1 MLSGFPFRMVGQV
14 QRAYSQFLDLINQ
27 EMRTPHPQQPDIP
40 MAADPRLDLTPFL
53 YRTLES
59 LQKEVTYAGRYRNA
73 DPIGTPTIS
82 DPTSQLRGTGTNSST
97 AASGGDNSTVGSSTT
112 GSGGTS
118 TTSASPD
125 GYNTSPIQPY
135 TVKPP
140 GQPISGAPAENPY
153 KDAFNRVVGLLS
165 SPVQLPFLGQQSPAT
180 QEYGQANYSS
190 PQAPSYNN
198 QGQQI
203 SQPLNGSNQ
212 AYSNNSSQ
220 TSQAISDQQLLA
232 NGVSPES
239 LEVINHFGADA
250 PAVLNNYA
258 VQSRRCFSNNKQS
271 VTGSCWIIKRNSEE
285 HKAYEQILTD
295 PDVLADYTC
304 EFFGPNGPYPVEE
317 DPAGQ
322 VVGNQGITPQQQAAA
337 LQQQQ
342 AAAQARSDRFARP
355 QMPVPP
361 QPQAPENTGD
371 FWNNFGTLTDK
382 DPANAWRYLN
392 QAQQTPDIFRNKML
406 VME

>member
-1 MLSGFPFRMVGQV
+1 V
-14 QRAYSQFLDLINQ
+14 QI
-27 EMRTPHPQQPDIP
+27 
-40 MAADPRLDLTPFL
+40 
-53 YRTLES
+53 
-59 LQKEVTYAGRYRNA
+59 
-73 DPIGTPTIS
+73 
-82 DPTSQLRGTGTNSST
+82 
-97 AASGGDNSTVGSSTT
+97 
-112 GSGGTS
+112 
-118 TTSASPD
+118 
-125 GYNTSPIQPY
+125 
-135 TVKPP
+135 
-140 GQPISGAPAENPY
+140 
-153 KDAFNRVVGLLS
+153 
-165 SPVQLPFLGQQSPAT
+165 PFLGQQSPAT

-258 VQSRRCFSNNKQS
+258 VQIEDALVTTNNQLQEAVGLLKEIQAEHQS
-271 VTGSCWIIKRNSEE
+271 
-285 HKAYEQILTD
+285 YEKILTD

-304 EFFGPNGPYPVEE
+304 EFFGENGPYPVQEE
-317 DPAGQ
+317 QAGQ
-322 VVGNQGITPQQQAAA
+322 VVGNPGITPEQQAAA

-342 AAAQARSDRFARP
+342 AAAAQQQQQFARP

-361 QPQAPENTGD
+361 QPQAQENTGD
-371 FWNNFGTLTDK
+371 FWNNFGNLADK

>member
-1 MLSGFPFRMVGQV
+1 MQADTAMPTQSAPQPSVTPQASYGAPVQTAAQQPAVATTPQWVAPQQAAVAPAPQV
-14 QRAYSQFLDLINQ
+14 QAQMGTTQVPYSP
-27 EMRTPHPQQPDIP
+27 TPSSPQ
-40 MAADPRLDLTPFL
+40 
-53 YRTLES
+53 
-59 LQKEVTYAGRYRNA
+59 V
-73 DPIGTPTIS
+73 
-82 DPTSQLRGTGTNSST
+82 
-97 AASGGDNSTVGSSTT
+97 
-112 GSGGTS
+112 
-118 TTSASPD
+118 SP
-125 GYNTSPIQPY
+125 S
-135 TVKPP
+135 
-140 GQPISGAPAENPY
+140 APAENPY

-212 AYSNNSSQ
+212 AYYNNSSQ
-220 TSQAISDQQLLA
+220 TSQEISDQQLLA

-258 VQSRRCFSNNKQS
+258 VQIEDALVKTNGQLQEAVGLLKEIQAEHQS
-271 VTGSCWIIKRNSEE
+271 
-285 HKAYEQILTD
+285 YEQILTD

-317 DPAGQ
+317 PAGQGQ
-322 VVGNQGITPQQQAAA
+322 VVGNPGITPQQQAAA

-342 AAAQARSDRFARP
+342 AAAAQAQQGQQFARP

-361 QPQAPENTGD
+361 QPQAQENTGE
-371 FWNNFGTLTDK
+371 FWNNFGALADK

>member
-1 MLSGFPFRMVGQV
+1 MQADTVMPTQSAPQPSATPQSSYGAPVSQTAAQQPVVATTPQWVAPQQAAVAPAPQV
-14 QRAYSQFLDLINQ
+14 QAQMGTTQVPYNPTQSS
-27 EMRTPHPQQPDIP
+27 PQ
-40 MAADPRLDLTPFL
+40 
-53 YRTLES
+53 
-59 LQKEVTYAGRYRNA
+59 V
-73 DPIGTPTIS
+73 
-82 DPTSQLRGTGTNSST
+82 
-97 AASGGDNSTVGSSTT
+97 
-112 GSGGTS
+112 
-118 TTSASPD
+118 SP
-125 GYNTSPIQPY
+125 S
-135 TVKPP
+135 
-140 GQPISGAPAENPY
+140 APAENPY

-165 SPVQLPFLGQQSPAT
+165 SPVQIPFLGQQSPAT
-180 QEYGQANYSS
+180 QGYDQANYNS

-198 QGQQI
+198 QGMQT

-239 LEVINHFGADA
+239 LEVINHFGPDA
-250 PAVLNNYA
+250 PAALNNYA
-258 VQSRRCFSNNKQS
+258 VAIEDSLVQTNDQLNEAVALLQEISQ
-271 VTGSCWIIKRNSEE
+271 E

-304 EFFGPNGPYPVEE
+304 EFFGENGPYPVE
-317 DPAGQ
+317 DDQPTGQ
-322 VVGNQGITPQQQAAA
+322 VVGNQGITAQQQAAA

-342 AAAQARSDRFARP
+342 AAAAQADQRFARP

-371 FWNNFGTLTDK
+371 FWNNFGSLADK

>member
-1 MLSGFPFRMVGQV
+1 MQADTVMPTQSAPQQSVTPPSNYGAPVQTAAQQPAVATTPQWVAPQQAAVAPAPQV
-14 QRAYSQFLDLINQ
+14 QAQMGTTQVPYSP
-27 EMRTPHPQQPDIP
+27 TPSSPQVNP
-40 MAADPRLDLTPFL
+40 
-53 YRTLES
+53 
-59 LQKEVTYAGRYRNA
+59 
-73 DPIGTPTIS
+73 
-82 DPTSQLRGTGTNSST
+82 
-97 AASGGDNSTVGSSTT
+97 
-112 GSGGTS
+112 
-118 TTSASPD
+118 SAP
-125 GYNTSPIQPY
+125 
-135 TVKPP
+135 
-140 GQPISGAPAENPY
+140 APAENPY

-250 PAVLNNYA
+250 PAVLNDYA
-258 VQSRRCFSNNKQS
+258 CRVEDSL
-271 VTGSCWIIKRNSEE
+271 VTTNQQLNEAVSLLQEINEE

-304 EFFGPNGPYPVEE
+304 EFFGPEGPYPVEE
-317 DPAGQ
+317 EPAGQ
-322 VVGNQGITPQQQAAA
+322 VVGNQGITAQQQAAA

-342 AAAQARSDRFARP
+342 AAAAQTQADPRFARP

-371 FWNNFGTLTDK
+371 FWNNFGSLADK

>member
-1 MLSGFPFRMVGQV
+1 MQADTAMPTQSAPQPSVTPQASYGAPVQTAAQQPAVATTPQWVAPQQAAVAPAPQV
-14 QRAYSQFLDLINQ
+14 QAQ
-27 EMRTPHPQQPDIP
+27 M
-40 MAADPRLDLTPFL
+40 
-53 YRTLES
+53 
-59 LQKEVTYAGRYRNA
+59 G
-73 DPIGTPTIS
+73 
-82 DPTSQLRGTGTNSST
+82 
-97 AASGGDNSTVGSSTT
+97 
-112 GSGGTS
+112 
-118 TTSASPD
+118 TTSVPYSP
-125 GYNTSPIQPY
+125 TQSSPQVSP
-135 TVKPP
+135 
-140 GQPISGAPAENPY
+140 SAENPY
-153 KDAFNRVVGLLS
+153 KEAFNRVVGLLS
-165 SPVQLPFLGQQSPAT
+165 SPVQIPFLGQQSPAT

-198 QGQQI
+198 QGMQT

-258 VQSRRCFSNNKQS
+258 VQVEDALINTNNQLQEAVGLLKEM
-271 VTGSCWIIKRNSEE
+271 SEE
-285 HKAYEQILTD
+285 HKAYETILTD

-304 EFFGPNGPYPVEE
+304 EFFGPEGPYPVEE
-317 DPAGQ
+317 EPVGQ
-322 VVGNQGITPQQQAAA
+322 VVGNQGITAQQQAAA

-342 AAAQARSDRFARP
+342 AAAAQADQRFARP

-371 FWNNFGTLTDK
+371 FWNNFGSLADK

>member
-1 MLSGFPFRMVGQV
+1 MQADTAMPTQSAPQPSVTPQASYGAPVQTAAQQPAVATTPQWVAPQQAAVAPAPQV
-14 QRAYSQFLDLINQ
+14 QAQMGTTQVPYSPTQSS
-27 EMRTPHPQQPDIP
+27 PQ
-40 MAADPRLDLTPFL
+40 
-53 YRTLES
+53 
-59 LQKEVTYAGRYRNA
+59 V
-73 DPIGTPTIS
+73 
-82 DPTSQLRGTGTNSST
+82 
-97 AASGGDNSTVGSSTT
+97 
-112 GSGGTS
+112 
-118 TTSASPD
+118 SP
-125 GYNTSPIQPY
+125 S
-135 TVKPP
+135 
-140 GQPISGAPAENPY
+140 AENPY

-258 VQSRRCFSNNKQS
+258 VQIEDALVTTNNQLQEAVGLLKE
-271 VTGSCWIIKRNSEE
+271 IHEE
-285 HKAYEQILTD
+285 HKAYETILTD

-317 DPAGQ
+317 EPAGQ

-342 AAAQARSDRFARP
+342 AAAAQAQQGQQFARP

-361 QPQAPENTGD
+361 QPQAQENTGD

>member
-1 MLSGFPFRMVGQV
+1 MQADTAMPTQSAPQPSVTPQASYGAPVQTAAQQPAVATTPQWVAPQQAAVAPAPQV
-14 QRAYSQFLDLINQ
+14 QAQMGTTQVPYSP
-27 EMRTPHPQQPDIP
+27 TPSSPQ
-40 MAADPRLDLTPFL
+40 
-53 YRTLES
+53 
-59 LQKEVTYAGRYRNA
+59 V
-73 DPIGTPTIS
+73 
-82 DPTSQLRGTGTNSST
+82 
-97 AASGGDNSTVGSSTT
+97 
-112 GSGGTS
+112 
-118 TTSASPD
+118 SP
-125 GYNTSPIQPY
+125 S
-135 TVKPP
+135 
-140 GQPISGAPAENPY
+140 APAENPY

-258 VQSRRCFSNNKQS
+258 VQIEDALVKTNSQLQEAVGLLKEIQAEHQS
-271 VTGSCWIIKRNSEE
+271 
-285 HKAYEQILTD
+285 YETILTD

-304 EFFGPNGPYPVEE
+304 EFFGENGPYPVE

-322 VVGNQGITPQQQAAA
+322 VVGNPGITPQQQAAA

-342 AAAQARSDRFARP
+342 AAAAQQQGQQFARP

-361 QPQAPENTGD
+361 QPQAQENTGE
-371 FWNNFGTLTDK
+371 FWNNFGALTDK